1 MNSELI
7 RDLVESEFRIDI
19 SEKNRKREFVYPRN
33 IYFKLSRDFTD
44 EGYESIGNNINRDHS
59 TVMHGERVCKDVVL
73 RFEPKYKERYIKLKK
88 ILNKICDTSDR
99 YLDDNEDIEDL
110 LLYKDKYKEALLET
124 RVALNRERALRHKY
138 KFLLGQMKKCGYKWA
153 DNKEFQI

>member
-44 EGYESIGNNINRDHS
+44 EGYESIGSNINRDHS
-59 TVMHGERVCKDVVL
+59 TVMHGERVCQDVVL

-88 ILNKICDTSDR
+88 ILNKICNTSYR
-99 YLDDNEDIEDL
+99 YLDDNEDLSLI
-110 LLYKDKYKEALLET
+110 
-124 RVALNRERALRHKY
+124 H
-138 KFLLGQMKKCGYKWA
+138 
-153 DNKEFQI
+153 I

>member
-19 SEKNRKREFVYPRN
+19 STESRKREFVYARN
-33 IYFKLSRDFTD
+33 IYFKLSRDFTCESYD
-44 EGYESIGNNINRDHS
+44 SIGRNINRNHS
-59 TVMHGERVCKDVVL
+59 TVLHGEKVCEDVIL

-124 RVALNRERALRHKY
+124 RVSLNRERALRHKY
-138 KFLLGQMKKCGYKWA
+138 RFLLSQMKNRGISWA
-153 DNKEFQI
+153 FKEEFQV